1 MHKLN
6 AIKNAKNR
14 LPVPEAYLLTVLGI
28 EQLDLIITEREE
40 KFLMFKKMIILHVC
54 LNILIAYLEK

>member
-28 EQLDLIITEREE
+28 EQLDLTTEREE
-40 KFLMFKKMIILHVC
+40 KFLVFFCKKRLYCMY
-54 LNILIAYLEK
+54 A